1 LRIVL
6 LIDKKILV
14 GGIIMVSIGISLSLY
29 LNSTSPVGTSGM
41 TEEETLNLL
50 MKQQENQDF
59 NTLAGLL
66 IGIGFMLIL
75 ISFGARRRRKGG
87 LTKIEKKPE
96 T

>member
-1 LRIVL
+1 
-6 LIDKKILV
+6 
-14 GGIIMVSIGISLSLY
+14 MVSIGISLSLY

-41 TEEETLNLL
+41 TEEETLDLL
-50 MKQQENQDF
+50 IEQQENQDF

>member
-1 LRIVL
+1 M

-14 GGIIMVSIGISLSLY
+14 SGIIMVSIGISLSLY